1 MIRPRVA
8 VLFGLLLSAAYFASP
23 STAQPGGI
31 IRGVVTDER
40 TGAPIEGA
48 TVRVNSSDVHVTT
61 NASGFYEFA
70 DLPAGQYWIE
80 LSKLGYVSEN
90 YDGFEC
96 RGGCDFEATL
106 VTLAAGATIIAN
118 AALEPLAS
126 VSGTVRDGGSM
137 APLSGVVYVYNVE
150 GVHLASANL
159 DATGGYIQYLDPGT
173 YFLRVT
179 TAPGYVPEL
188 HNNIACVAID
198 CLVTSGTPVVLS
210 APGQAATVDFALA
223 TEGKFTGT
231 VRNAGGAVVP
241 GVQVD
246 VYNASTS
253 FVTTVTTA
261 SDGTYVV
268 GGLPAGTYLAR
279 AATKLYA
286 GLPCP
291 TSDCRIASGTP
302 ITVITGATTA
312 GIDFSFDAAPLSAAL
327 SGTVLQDGSMT
338 PLGGV
343 PVRAYAG
350 DLLVAS
356 GTTNALG
363 QYTVMVPPGAYRV
376 RTEVAPANFVD
387 EWHDGRC
394 IGCAGTSPAVV
405 VGPGAAISG
414 LDFSLAP
421 GGAISGRIACATT
434 AADFTVPPGIS
445 VFSSAGVLVRRGA
458 LQSGVCTPTGEDYLI
473 SGLAPGQYYLL
484 ARDFAFVAFGIRP
497 SGGIFIDKLYGEIP
511 CAAVDC
517 DVRRGAPVTVTAGGT
532 TTGIDF
538 NVTKGASSDF
548 GGFGPGKLSVFDDR
562 GVELTGV
569 VRSTLSFIS
578 AGCRPPS
585 RYLLHKVRQPVAQRD
600 HVSRLPAHVGYADC
614 H

>member
-1 MIRPRVA
+1 
-8 VLFGLLLSAAYFASP
+8 
-23 STAQPGGI
+23 
-31 IRGVVTDER
+31 
-40 TGAPIEGA
+40 
-48 TVRVNSSDVHVTT
+48 
-61 NASGFYEFA
+61 
-70 DLPAGQYWIE
+70 
-80 LSKLGYVSEN
+80 
-90 YDGFEC
+90 
-96 RGGCDFEATL
+96 
-106 VTLAAGATIIAN
+106 
-118 AALEPLAS
+118 
-126 VSGTVRDGGSM
+126 M

-253 FVTTVTTA
+253 VVTTVTTA

-363 QYTVMVPPGAYRV
+363 HVHGDGTARCLPGSNGGRAGKFRRRVARRPMYRV
-376 RTEVAPANFVD
+376 CR
-387 EWHDGRC
+387 H
-394 IGCAGTSPAVV
+394 I
-405 VGPGAAISG
+405 
-414 LDFSLAP
+414 
-421 GGAISGRIACATT
+421 
-434 AADFTVPPGIS
+434 
-445 VFSSAGVLVRRGA
+445 
-458 LQSGVCTPTGEDYLI
+458 
-473 SGLAPGQYYLL
+473 
-484 ARDFAFVAFGIRP
+484 
-497 SGGIFIDKLYGEIP
+497 
-511 CAAVDC
+511 
-517 DVRRGAPVTVTAGGT
+517 
-532 TTGIDF
+532 
-538 NVTKGASSDF
+538 
-548 GGFGPGKLSVFDDR
+548 
-562 GVELTGV
+562 
-569 VRSTLSFIS
+569 
-578 AGCRPPS
+578 AGCRGWS
-585 RYLLHKVRQPVAQRD
+585 RRRHQWARFLACARRRD
-600 HVSRLPAHVGYADC
+600 FRADC
-614 H
+614 VCGYRGGFYSASGDQRVQQRRRASSAWGVAIRRLHTHGRGLPD